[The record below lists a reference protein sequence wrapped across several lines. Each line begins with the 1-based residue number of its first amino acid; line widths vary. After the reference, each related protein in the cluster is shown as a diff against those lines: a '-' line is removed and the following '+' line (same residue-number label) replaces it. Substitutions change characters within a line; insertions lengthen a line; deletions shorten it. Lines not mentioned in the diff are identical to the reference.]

1 MVRSVITATGSY
13 LPQKILTNDDL
24 ASMVETNDA
33 WIRERT
39 GITQR
44 YIAADDEATSMMATE
59 AARAALKAA
68 GITADQIDG
77 IVVATSTPDSTM
89 PSVATKVQAA
99 LGIKQGAAVDVAA
112 ACTGFIYALSVA
124 HGWIATGIATRILV
138 IGAETMSRIIDWT
151 DRGTCILFGDGAG
164 AVVIEARISSP
175 SPHRGDATRSSES
188 FARRG
193 VATPSDLFE
202 SHASSGP
209 PPSLPPMGEGG
220 MRGIEAI
227 CLDAAGEFGPLL
239 GTNGGTSSTKT
250 AGVLF
255 MEGQEVFRHGVEK
268 MAAITLETVKKAGLT
283 LADIDWVVPH
293 QANARMIRMIA
304 RTLRIPEEKCV
315 VTVGQHAN
323 TSAATIP
330 LALDV
335 AVRDGRIKPG
345 QRIAMP
351 ALGAGLTW
359 GCCVI
364 SW

>member
-1 MVRSVITATGSY
+1 MTQSVIIGTGSY
-13 LPQKILTNDDL
+13 LPEKVLTNDDL
-24 ASMVETNDA
+24 SKLVDTNDA

-44 YIAADDEATSMMATE
+44 QIAGEGESTSHMAIKAAEAALLAAKLTAAD
-59 AARAALKAA
+59 
-68 GITADQIDG
+68 IDG

-99 LGIKQGAAVDVAA
+99 LGVSRGAAVDVAA

-124 HGWIATGIATRILV
+124 HGWLMAGISKRVLV
-138 IGAETMSRIIDWT
+138 IGAETMSRIIDWN

-164 AVVIEARISSP
+164 AVVLEAQEN
-175 SPHRGDATRSSES
+175 TE
-188 FARRG
+188 
-193 VATPSDLFE
+193 
-202 SHASSGP
+202 
-209 PPSLPPMGEGG
+209 
-220 MRGIEAI
+220 RGIKAI
-227 CLDAAGEFGPLL
+227 SLEAAGEFGPLL
-239 GTNGGTSSTKT
+239 GTNGGVSSTKT
-250 AGVLF
+250 AGHLF

-268 MAAITLETVKKAGLT
+268 MANVTTETLKKANLE
-283 LADIDWVVPH
+283 LKDVDWLVPH
-293 QANARMIRMIA
+293 QANARMIRMIG
-304 RTLRIPEEKCV
+304 RTLRVAEGKCV
-315 VTVGQHAN
+315 VTVDKHAN

-335 AVRDGRIKPG
+335 ASRDGRIKKG
-345 QRIAMP
+345 DLVAMP

>member
-1 MVRSVITATGSY
+1 MTRSVIIGTGSY
-13 LPQKILTNDDL
+13 LPEKILTNDDL
-24 ASMVETNDA
+24 SRMVDTNDE

-44 YIAADDEATSMMATE
+44 HLAADDQATSDLAIH
-59 AARAALKAA
+59 AARAALKSA
-68 GITADQIDG
+68 GVDVSAIDG
-77 IVVATSTPDSTM
+77 IVVATSTPDTTM

-99 LGIKQGAAVDVAA
+99 LGIKRGAAVDVAA
-112 ACTGFIYALSVA
+112 ACTGVVYAMSVA
-124 HGWIATGIATRILV
+124 HGWLMTGVATRVIV

-164 AVVIEARISSP
+164 AVILEAQAEDMARVS
-175 SPHRGDATRSSES
+175 ATDR
-188 FARRG
+188 
-193 VATPSDLFE
+193 
-202 SHASSGP
+202 
-209 PPSLPPMGEGG
+209 

-227 CLDAAGEFGPLL
+227 TLEAAGEFGPLL
-239 GTNGGTSSTKT
+239 GTNGGTSTTKT
-250 AGVLF
+250 AGHLF

-268 MAAITLETVKKAGLT
+268 MGNVAVETVKKAGFE
-283 LADIDWVVPH
+283 LADVDWVVPH

-304 RTLRIPEEKCV
+304 RSLRVSETKFI
-315 VTVGQHAN
+315 VTVDKHAN

-335 AVRDGRIKPG
+335 AVRDGRIQKG
-345 QRIAMP
+345 HRVAMP

-359 GCCVI
+359 GCCVV